1 MWMKREGDK
10 NVAKRDYYEVLGIDK
25 NANDDEIKRAY
36 RKLAKKYHPDLNQG
50 DKQAEAMFKEVN
62 EAYKVLSNPE
72 TRARYDRFGHAGA
85 EQNGFGGG
93 FGGFEGF
100 DETGFGD
107 IFDMFF
113 GGTGFTGSRRRR
125 NGPRKGAD
133 IRYDLDITFE
143 EAAFGT
149 KKTMKISKMDICGN
163 CNGTGAKSGTEI
175 EVCPKCDGTGE
186 YQQVQSTPFGRF
198 VNIKTCDKCHGAGK
212 IIKEP
217 CDKCHGKGKVRA
229 TKKISINIPAG
240 IDSGQ
245 AITIREQGEPGEH
258 GGPPGD
264 LYVYINVKPHNLFE
278 RQGNDVYC
286 EIPITFAQAALGT
299 ELEIPTLDG
308 KIKFK
313 IPEGTQ
319 TGTTFKIKNKGIPS
333 LRGYGRGDQFINV
346 KISVPKKLNHEQKE
360 LLKKFEEA
368 TSGKE
373 IYEERKTFFKKM
385 KDVFGV

>member
-1 MWMKREGDK
+1 MKREGDK

>member
-217 CDKCHGKGKVRA
+217 CGKCHGKGKVRA